1 MFITF
6 TVNSFKFMDAN
17 FPGFEEKLYFR
28 GNVNLWI
35 FCYCQYIY
43 MGTGLHKP
51 QLNLSVNLNLID
63 T

>member
-17 FPGFEEKLYFR
+17 FPGFEEK
-28 GNVNLWI
+28 NLWI